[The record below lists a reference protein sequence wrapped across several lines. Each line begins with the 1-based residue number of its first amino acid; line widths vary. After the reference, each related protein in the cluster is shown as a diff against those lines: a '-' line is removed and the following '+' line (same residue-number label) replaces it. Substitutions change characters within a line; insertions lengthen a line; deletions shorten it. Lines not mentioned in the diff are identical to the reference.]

1 MSEGDEDEVHSK
13 RLTLSGSSAQT
24 FRPGLARSGK
34 THSFDGF
41 ANTFP
46 AEEEVSL
53 LPLAIAWVGTGP
65 LAEEAVEV
73 EAVLGRETMGGREG
87 IAIFPFPLELLDRV
101 VGRALSVE
109 EEGRAAILEFIVVLS
124 GRGSA
129 TDMTV

>member
-1 MSEGDEDEVHSK
+1 M
-13 RLTLSGSSAQT
+13 T
-24 FRPGLARSGK
+24 
-34 THSFDGF
+34 
-41 ANTFP
+41 
-46 AEEEVSL
+46 
-53 LPLAIAWVGTGP
+53 WVGTGP
-65 LAEEAVEV
+65 LTEEAVEV

-87 IAIFPFPLELLDRV
+87 IAIFPLPLELLDRV

>member
-1 MSEGDEDEVHSK
+1 MRRTQ

-65 LAEEAVEV
+65 LTEEAVEV
-73 EAVLGRETMGGREG
+73 EAVLGREIMGGREG
-87 IAIFPFPLELLDRV
+87 IAIFPFPLELLDMV
-101 VGRALSVE
+101 GGRALSVE

>member
-1 MSEGDEDEVHSK
+1 MGEGYEGEVHSN

-24 FRPGLARSGK
+24 FRPGLARSGN

-46 AEEEVSL
+46 ADEEVSL
-53 LPLAIAWVGTGP
+53 LPLAMAWVGTGP
-65 LAEEAVEV
+65 LTEEAVEV

-87 IAIFPFPLELLDRV
+87 IAIFPFPLELLDM
-101 VGRALSVE
+101 VGGRTLSVE